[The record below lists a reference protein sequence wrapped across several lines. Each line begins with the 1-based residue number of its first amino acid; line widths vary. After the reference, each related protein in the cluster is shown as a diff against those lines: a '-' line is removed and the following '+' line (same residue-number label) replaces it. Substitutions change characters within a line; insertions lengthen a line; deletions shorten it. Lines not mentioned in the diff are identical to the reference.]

1 MKAQCAV
8 CVKCRYR
15 VLLKH
20 YTLCGSDVTML
31 GAGTLTLSYI
41 RADCH
46 LYGSWHCEQT
56 ATLLVVVEETLWSVY
71 RVGKWKAVS
80 TVNLCFMCVLTA
92 GRQCLFGRPVTK
104 GKGKVNPVQ
113 ALSLCTGRTPYRG
126 SRGIALLFLD
136 HGTIRG
142 WGVSVTPRPLFTPGK
157 DPVLIVQKAGWASGP
172 VLTGA
177 ENLAPPPTGIR
188 CPDRPARSQSL
199 YRLIYLPPTP
209 SLRNKN
215 GALKVMF
222 SSRRLWQRWNFWDK
236 RSNLESVGFWNFG
249 QWHLVKRNS
258 NRGKFIAKRHVTVR
272 ALHR

>member
-1 MKAQCAV
+1 MTTIHTRQLQQYTQSILKYNKEKRGKQHLSSSSSSLLCRLFLSSVTLMTGLMKAQCAV

-142 WGVSVTPRPLFTPGK
+142 
-157 DPVLIVQKAGWASGP
+157 
-172 VLTGA
+172 
-177 ENLAPPPTGIR
+177 
-188 CPDRPARSQSL
+188 
-199 YRLIYLPPTP
+199 
-209 SLRNKN
+209 
-215 GALKVMF
+215 
-222 SSRRLWQRWNFWDK
+222 
-236 RSNLESVGFWNFG
+236 
-249 QWHLVKRNS
+249 
-258 NRGKFIAKRHVTVR
+258 
-272 ALHR
+272 